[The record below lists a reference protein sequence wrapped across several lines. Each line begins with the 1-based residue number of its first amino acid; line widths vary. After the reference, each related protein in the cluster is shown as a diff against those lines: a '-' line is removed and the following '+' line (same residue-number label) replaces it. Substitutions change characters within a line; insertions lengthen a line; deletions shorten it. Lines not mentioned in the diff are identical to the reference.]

1 MTRVTTTLRLAAAA
15 LLALAFVGSSPSAQ
29 AASGSVQIEIVKASF
44 IVGVSGGN
52 GTLRF
57 DGRRYPLSIG
67 GVSFGASIGASKACL
82 VGRVLN
88 IRRAS
93 DVAGTYAAVGAG
105 GASSAARKVVRLRN
119 EKGVVLELQGR
130 EVGLEFSVD
139 LSGMVIGLR

>member
-1 MTRVTTTLRLAAAA
+1 MTGLTTTLRMAAAA

-44 IVGVSGGN
+44 IVGVSGGS
-52 GTLRF
+52 GSLRF
-57 DGRRYPLSIG
+57 DGRRHSLSVG
-67 GVSFGASIGASKACL
+67 GVSFGASIGASKAYL
-82 VGRVLN
+82 VGRVSN

-93 DVAGTYAAVGAG
+93 DVAGTYGAVGAG
-105 GASSAARKVVRLRN
+105 GAIVRGAKVVRLRN
-119 EKGVVLELQGR
+119 EKGAVLELHGR